1 MISLCISFGF
11 VFCLAAYELAV
22 VVAMSAVLLLVVA
35 DLVFFLSFILD
46 LSSAFIA
53 GIIEDLCFSSY

>member
-22 VVAMSAVLLLVVA
+22 VVAMSAVLLVVA